1 MRSVAAVALLLLLLG
16 RSRGVV
22 LVLHV
27 GHCEER
33 RGAGSCFV
41 FRKLEKAAKEERKT
55 KKKW

>member
-41 FRKLEKAAKEERKT
+41 FRKL
-55 KKKW
+55 